1 MIRHCIIDTNTN
13 LVVNIVEYESKR
25 TGIPEG
31 LESHLLCVASE
42 TGDIGGTYEN
52 GTITN
57 PPQIASLP
65 IPDPL
70 NKTQMEN
77 A

>member
-13 LVVNIVEYESKR
+13 KVINIVEYENER
-25 TGIPEG
+25 TGVPEG
-31 LESHLLCVASE
+31 LESHLICVASE
-42 TGDIGGTYEN
+42 TGQISGTYNN

-57 PPQIASLP
+57 PVVEFIDP
-65 IPDPL
+65 I
-70 NKTQMEN
+70 QEN

>member
-13 LVVNIVEYESKR
+13 LVINIVEYENER
-25 TGIPEG
+25 TGVPEG

-42 TGDIGGTYEN
+42 TGQIGGTYNN

-57 PPQIASLP
+57 PPEPEIVHT
-65 IPDPL
+65 IEV
-70 NKTQMEN
+70 EN

>member
-13 LVVNIVEYESKR
+13 TVVNIIEYETEQ
-25 TGIPEG
+25 TGVPEG

-42 TGDIGGTYEN
+42 TGQIDGTYNED

-57 PPQIASLP
+57 PPEPELTLSKG
-65 IPDPL
+65 D
-70 NKTQMEN
+70 K
-77 A
+77 

>member
-13 LVVNIVEYESKR
+13 KVINIVEYENER
-25 TGIPEG
+25 TGVPEG
-31 LESHLLCVASE
+31 LESHLICVASE
-42 TGDIGGTYEN
+42 TGQIGGTYNN

-57 PPQIASLP
+57 PVVEFVDP
-65 IPDPL
+65 I
-70 NKTQMEN
+70 QEN

>member
-1 MIRHCIIDTNTN
+1 MIRHCIINTNTN
-13 LVVNIVEYESKR
+13 LVVNIVEYENER
-25 TGIPEG
+25 TGVPEG

-42 TGDIGGTYEN
+42 TGEIGGTYN
-52 GTITN
+52 ADGTITN
-57 PPQIASLP
+57 PVIEVPP

-70 NKTQMEN
+70 NKMEN